1 MNDQDIKMF
10 MKAFDDFMQHASAEE
25 VSHEMRMEYEEYSKI
40 MHENEIEK
48 RAAELEV
55 TCDYYIQEFM

>member
-25 VSHEMRMEYEEYSKI
+25 VSHEMRMEYE
-40 MHENEIEK
+40 
-48 RAAELEV
+48 
-55 TCDYYIQEFM
+55 

>member
-25 VSHEMRMEYEEYSKI
+25 VSHEMRMEYEQYSKM
-40 MHENEIEK
+40 MHENQIEK
-48 RAAELEV
+48 KAAELEV